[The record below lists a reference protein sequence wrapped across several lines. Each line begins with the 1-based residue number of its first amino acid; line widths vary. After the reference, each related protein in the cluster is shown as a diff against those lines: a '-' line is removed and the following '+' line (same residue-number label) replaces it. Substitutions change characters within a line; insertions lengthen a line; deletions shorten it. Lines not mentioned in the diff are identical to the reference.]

1 MRSLTLK
8 SCGLGRTRLRNCR
21 CHRSCYPPC
30 KIFTEIFS
38 DQNLS
43 SLKRLK
49 ILALQSN
56 RITKIEGLEGLENL
70 EDLYLSHNGIIR
82 MEGLEHNVRW
92 LGVKFFSSLS
102 VLINLAKTED
112 ARFGPQCRSRDRK
125 YITSYLLSRA
135 MGTFSTSMHREI
147 SIHSPDM
154 SRAQLNQNRIPT
166 LQALEPQLRT
176 ISTLETIY
184 LEDNPCQKADVNY
197 RRKIMLALPQL
208 KQIDAT

>member
-1 MRSLTLK
+1 
-8 SCGLGRTRLRNCR
+8 
-21 CHRSCYPPC
+21 
-30 KIFTEIFS
+30 
-38 DQNLS
+38 
-43 SLKRLK
+43 LKRLK

-56 RITKIEGLEGLENL
+56 RITKIEGLDGLENL
-70 EDLYLSHNGIIR
+70 EDLYLSHNGIVR

-92 LGVKFFSSLS
+92 LGVTFLSSLS
-102 VLINLAKTED
+102 VLINVAKTED

-135 MGTFSTSMHREI
+135 MGTFSTSMHQEI

-154 SRAQLNQNRIPT
+154 SQLNQNKIPT
-166 LQALEPQLRT
+166 LQALEPQLGT

-184 LEDNPCQKADVNY
+184 LEGNPCQKADVNY